1 MRLNLNL
8 RNYDQTKNFKK
19 LIKILIRL
27 VLKMNIKII
36 FIL

>member
-1 MRLNLNL
+1 MRNHN
-8 RNYDQTKNFKK
+8 QTKNLKK
-19 LIKILIRL
+19 LIKVLIWL